1 MNSITCIDHVGIRV
15 NGTNYQKSREFYEKL
30 GFVWI
35 VGPIGPEPVAIL
47 KHKASG
53 ITLNLIINANAGIE
67 KKEEESNSND
77 GDDDDGDD
85 NKKSNNN
92 NNDDDDEKNN
102 NNKPYNVLMDDKQ
115 YKYPGIT
122 HIALRV
128 PDIDLVEKEL
138 EDAGIVI
145 QDRMKFPGGGQAIFV
160 RDPDRTTIEFNQPGP
175 SKK

>member
-1 MNSITCIDHVGIRV
+1 MNSFTCIDHVGIRV
-15 NGTNYQKSREFYEKL
+15 NGSNYQKSRHFYESL
-30 GFVWI
+30 GFEWI

-67 KKEEESNSND
+67 KDDVAD
-77 GDDDDGDD
+77 GDDT
-85 NKKSNNN
+85 KSS
-92 NNDDDDEKNN
+92 NNDDDDDEKK

-115 YKYPGIT
+115 HKYPGIT

-138 EDAGIVI
+138 VDAGIVI
-145 QDRMKFPGGGQAIFV
+145 QDRMKFPGGGRAIFI